1 MSMPNKTT
9 ASIITTGIANTR
21 SLVKKLSLT
30 TISATFL
37 AASLAVALIS
47 PAPLHAQL
55 LHPDGPLP
63 SFEVAT
69 IRPGHPD
76 DKLRFRMAPAEL
88 NVENASVTDLIRFAY
103 AVKSTAQLPKSPH
116 WIDTDKF
123 DINAKI
129 GESQFEAMKKF
140 TPNRRFDQFRLMVQS
155 LLADRF
161 ALKLNIQK
169 KDLPVYALIVA
180 KGTPK
185 LTAVENSNTMPG
197 LDGTRRGQLKAT
209 GVSMPFFTDWVSR
222 QPETGERVVIDATH
236 LNSTYNFELNWSPD
250 DGRPQMLNGQPVEST
265 GPSFF
270 TALQEQLGLKL
281 ESQKAPVEVLI
292 IDQVEPPS
300 EN

>member
-1 MSMPNKTT
+1 MPNKTT
-9 ASIITTGIANTR
+9 FSIITAGINDRR
-21 SLVKKLSLT
+21 SLGRKASLT
-30 TISATFL
+30 TIGAAFL
-37 AASLAVALIS
+37 SMSLAIGLVNAV
-47 PAPLHAQL
+47 PLHGQL
-55 LHPDGPLP
+55 LRADGPLP

-88 NVENASVTDLIRFAY
+88 NIENASITDLIRFAY
-103 AVKSTAQLPKSPH
+103 AVKSSAQLPKTPH

-129 GESQFEAMKKF
+129 GETQFEAMKKIP
-140 TPNRRFDQFRLMVQS
+140 PNQRFNQFRLMVQS

-161 ALKLNIQK
+161 ALKLSIQK

-185 LTAVENSNTMPG
+185 LAAVDSSNTMPG
-197 LDGTRRGQLKAT
+197 LDGKRGQLKAT
-209 GVSMPFFTDWVSR
+209 GVSMPFFIDWVSR
-222 QPETGERVVIDATH
+222 QPETGERVVIDATS
-236 LNSTYNFELNWSPD
+236 LKGTYTFELNWAPD
-250 DGRPQMLNGQPVEST
+250 EGRPQLLNGQPVEAT

-292 IDQVEPPS
+292 IDQVEHPS

>member
-1 MSMPNKTT
+1 MPNKTT
-9 ASIITTGIANTR
+9 ASDITAGINHKR
-21 SLVKKLSLT
+21 SVGRKISLT
-30 TISATFL
+30 TIGAAFL
-37 AASLAVALIS
+37 AMPLALGLVNPI
-47 PAPLHAQL
+47 PLHAQL
-55 LHPDGPLP
+55 LHADGPLP

-88 NVENASVTDLIRFAY
+88 NIENASVTDLIRFAY
-103 AVKSTAQLPKSPH
+103 SVKSSAQLPKSPH

-129 GESQFEAMKKF
+129 GESQFEAMKKIP
-140 TPNRRFDQFRLMVQS
+140 PNQRFDQFRLMVQS

-161 ALKLNIQK
+161 ALKLSIQK
-169 KDLPVYALIVA
+169 KDLPVYALVVA

-185 LTAVENSNTMPG
+185 LTAIESSNTMPG
-197 LDGTRRGQLKAT
+197 LDGSRRGQLKAT
-209 GVSMPFFTDWVSR
+209 GVSMPFFIDWVSR
-222 QPETGERVVIDATH
+222 QPETGERAVIDATS
-236 LNSTYNFELNWSPD
+236 LKGTYNFELNWSPD
-250 DGRPQMLNGQPVEST
+250 DGHAQLLNGQPVEPT

-292 IDQVEPPS
+292 IDQVEHPS